1 MVNICYVTCEVS
13 LPCSQ
18 GVRWYYLGNIAGA
31 WGDLSVYPWKC
42 GLGKGNVLRLFL
54 CSARLCT
61 HQETKPAS
69 SPEPLLSPHTA
80 CFRFCDFVIL
90 KGKMMDFWNISTYQR
105 LKCLPEFT
113 GFPCAL
119 HVFLCFCVIPY
130 GCKRTH
136 CQGCEIHY

>member
-54 CSARLCT
+54 CSECQIVHSPGDQARFFARAF
-61 HQETKPAS
+61 TKPS
-69 SPEPLLSPHTA
+69 YCLFSFLWLCHTKGQNDG
-80 CFRFCDFVIL
+80 FL
-90 KGKMMDFWNISTYQR
+90 KYIY
-105 LKCLPEFT
+105 LPEAEMPSRVYWLSLCFAR
-113 GFPCAL
+113 FS
-119 HVFLCFCVIPY
+119 VFLCY
-130 GCKRTH
+130 SLWM
-136 CQGCEIHY
+136 